1 MHLILLGLATSLAFG
16 VRWAWKRS
24 SGDWNTRWQLT
35 LGTFLFSPLLLLV
48 SAIAIIWMGPFGRMV
63 RWWEGWGSYGLAT
76 GFLSVAVILAV
87 QLAIEAQRSLL
98 QVRQL
103 PQQEVQATSVRL
115 LENPTPFM
123 AQVGFWNPELVMS
136 DGLLETL
143 DEEHLAVAL
152 MHESAHHYYRD
163 TFWFFWLGWLRRLTS
178 WLPNTE
184 SLWQELMI
192 LREMRADRWAAQH
205 VDRLL
210 LAEALLS
217 VVSASQVAAEPWLA
231 ALSDAGVRNRF
242 TERIDALLDE
252 TDSQA
257 NQNAWA
263 WVGLALVL
271 LPLFMV
277 PFHA

>member
-48 SAIAIIWMGPFGRMV
+48 SAIAIIWMGPLGRMV

-231 ALSDAGVRNRF
+231 ALSDAGVSNRF

-257 NQNAWA
+257 NQNGWA
-263 WVGLALVL
+263 WIGLAIVL

>member
-242 TERIDALLDE
+242 TERIDSLLDE